1 MKNAV
6 IVSSTLRHG
15 KVPVGLT
22 VSKLAEE
29 RRRCLSFMD
38 PETIACKELTG
49 IERVRRPPDVKVTL
63 VVDRLVLVLKR
74 GVVEEH

>member
-1 MKNAV
+1 M
-6 IVSSTLRHG
+6 
-15 KVPVGLT
+15 
-22 VSKLAEE
+22 
-29 RRRCLSFMD
+29 SFMD